1 MHEMALCECLVEIM
15 EQEAASGGFHRVHSV
30 SLEVGPL
37 AGVER
42 DALRFGFQAV
52 TPGTLA
58 DGAVL
63 RIVGALAQARCPSCG
78 WQSTLSRPIS
88 LCPVCDELL
97 NVSGGCEL
105 RITEM
110 EVE

>member
-15 EQEAASGGFHRVHSV
+15 EKEAASGNFHRVHSV
-30 SLEVGPL
+30 SLEVGAL

-52 TPGTLA
+52 ARGTVA

-63 RIVGALAQARCPSCG
+63 RILDALALAQCPSCG
-78 WQSTLSRPIS
+78 WRSSLSQPVG
-88 LCPVCDELL
+88 LCPACDGLL
-97 NVSGGCEL
+97 NVSGGREL